1 MSTASPLFEASAV
14 IAEGGVSSVLYTVG
28 RCREVGK
35 LWGLFLTWGPDYVG
49 RMKKAKGVCVGE
61 VSVYSATRH
70 CSTKDLTVYT
80 VMWTCKIASYELLKG
95 FLEFVTILFLFYVL
109 VFWLRVMWDLSFPTR
124 DWTFT
129 PCIGRLSLN
138 YLTAR
143 EVPKLWTFMF
153 LVLHCY

>member
-35 LWGLFLTWGPDYVG
+35 LWGLIFLTWGPDCVG
-49 RMKKAKGVCVGE
+49 RMKKAKGGGE

-70 CSTKDLTVYT
+70 CSAKVLTVYT
-80 VMWTCKIASYELLKG
+80 VMWACKIASYELKV

-129 PCIGRLSLN
+129 PCTGRQSLN

-153 LVLHCY
+153 LVLRCY